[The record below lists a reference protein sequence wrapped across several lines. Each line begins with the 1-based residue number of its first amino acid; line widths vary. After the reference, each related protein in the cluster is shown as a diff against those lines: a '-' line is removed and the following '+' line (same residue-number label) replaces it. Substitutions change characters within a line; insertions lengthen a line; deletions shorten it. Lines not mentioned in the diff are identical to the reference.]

1 MLVSKSAKSASL
13 CGKLGGANW
22 GVLTSSEWMHEWG
35 VGLWDGRSCG
45 CSSRWGRWR
54 LLGFADFGVALGK
67 LQPDGLRQVRIKA
80 DPLLQE
86 IHQQHVVKALLKSG
100 NWQKKVAT
108 KKFGKCTPFYSVLR
122 KGMAKIR
129 KKKFWEI
136 LNCYFLLCVT
146 IFSGPR
152 SLLAC

>member
-13 CGKLGGANW
+13 WIGGANW

-108 KKFGKCTPFYSVLR
+108 KKFGKCTPFLLSPPEGHG
-122 KGMAKIR
+122 KNPE
-129 KKKFWEI
+129 KKFWEI

>member
-13 CGKLGGANW
+13 WIGGANW

-35 VGLWDGRSCG
+35 VGLWDGRSRGCG
-45 CSSRWGRWR
+45 SRWGRWR

-86 IHQQHVVKALLKSG
+86 SPPIVVKASPG
-100 NWQKKVAT
+100 NWQKK
-108 KKFGKCTPFYSVLR
+108 KFLLLIHSYFSSLPSKNLESAPLLR
-122 KGMAKIR
+122 KSSSKIR
-129 KKKFWEI
+129 KEQKSLAAAI
-136 LNCYFLLCVT
+136 LNCYFPRWCVT
-146 IFSGPR
+146 IF
-152 SLLAC
+152 

>member
-13 CGKLGGANW
+13 WIGGANW

-86 IHQQHVVKALLKSG
+86 IHQQHVVKASTQVRKLAKKKLLLK
-100 NWQKKVAT
+100 NLENAP
-108 KKFGKCTPFYSVLR
+108 PFYSVLR